1 MFIAQILILVSL
13 LGIGVIILRKIPA
26 LLSLPEKPKEI
37 LPSQPFFS
45 RLKRKIKGW
54 QYSEYRGKIL
64 AWLEKLLR
72 KTRLLFL
79 KIDSFFLAGIEK
91 ARERSQLWKVK
102 SRAWVEHKRQKKI
115 KKLEALQKIEK
126 AELIDKLKETKKGDQ
141 AEIGVEHL
149 AKKEKELIKTI
160 SQNPKDP
167 ELYKEL
173 GSVYLEAKNFKDAQ
187 QAFEE
192 AFKINPNDLEAKENL
207 EKIKILR
214 EPEG

>member
-1 MFIAQILILVSL
+1 MLIAQILILVSL

-64 AWLEKLLR
+64 AWLEKALR
-72 KTRLLFL
+72 KLRILFL
-79 KIDSFFLAGIEK
+79 KIDSFFLTGIKK
-91 ARERSQLWKVK
+91 ARERSQVLKIK

-149 AKKEKELIKTI
+149 AKKEKELIKAI

-192 AFKINPNDLEAKENL
+192 ALKINPNDLEIKENL